1 MNKARLTT
9 ISAGLLLLGSCGV
22 PTISGIPAG
31 RYSGTE
37 TVTGIVTVGT
47 ISESM
52 SASTSNDLTISA
64 NGLPISGTGVEF
76 SEGAVISTTLDLG
89 SGLGNFTTIL
99 TVNEIVRT
107 PNGVIVVGMID
118 GGGAGLDLSGSF
130 ENAYVLSAPDALEAR
145 LASEIITVIDGQ
157 FVGFAVETIGNYRRQ
172 PG

>member
-1 MNKARLTT
+1 MTKARLT
-9 ISAGLLLLGSCGV
+9 ILSIGLTFCGSCGLPAV
-22 PTISGIPAG
+22 SGIPAG

-47 ISESM
+47 ITESM
-52 SASTSNDLTISA
+52 SASTSNDITISA

-76 SEGAVISTTLDLG
+76 SEGAVISTMLDLG
-89 SGLGNFTTIL
+89 SGLGEFSTVL
-99 TVNEIVRT
+99 TVTEIIRT

-130 ENAYVLSAPDALEAR
+130 ENAYVLTAPDALEAR
-145 LASEIITVIDGQ
+145 LDSEIITVVDGQ
-157 FVGFAVETIGNYRRQ
+157 FVGFAFETIGNYRRQ